1 MKQLTTNKILGLRI
15 FDPVVNLLIQKRKPA
30 VNGQMSMVKCFHRG
44 FTALEILI
52 VIAILAIL
60 LATILPSFTNFRRSS
75 LLNTDTMNLVTL
87 INRARL
93 LSVSSKD
100 DEQYGIHLETT
111 KAVLFKGDT
120 YDTASSTN
128 EVHVFSTGLT
138 LSGIAISGGGSEILF
153 EKVTGATTDGKKA
166 TTTLL
171 VTGTTSSTTVLI
183 LQTGIATIY

>member
-1 MKQLTTNKILGLRI
+1 MKNEAKIPHSTFPI
-15 FDPVVNLLIQKRKPA
+15 PH
-30 VNGQMSMVKCFHRG
+30 STSRG

-100 DEQYGIHLETT
+100 DERYGIHLESG
-111 KAVLFKGDT
+111 KAVLFKGDI
-120 YDTASSTN
+120 YSASEPTN
-128 EVHVFSTGLT
+128 ETHVFGTGLT
-138 LSGIAISGGGSEILF
+138 LSSIAISGGGSEVLF
-153 EKVTGATTDGKKA
+153 EKVTGATTNGKNA

-183 LQTGIATIY
+183 FPTGIATIY

>member
-1 MKQLTTNKILGLRI
+1 MKINKCCG
-15 FDPVVNLLIQKRKPA
+15 VVKTKAKRS
-30 VNGQMSMVKCFHRG
+30 QG

-100 DEQYGIHLETT
+100 DEQYGIHLESS

-120 YDTASSTN
+120 YSASEPTN
-128 EVHVFSTGLT
+128 ETHVFSTGLT
-138 LSGIAISGGGSEILF
+138 LSSIAISGGGSEILF
-153 EKVTGATTDGKKA
+153 EKVTEATTNGKNA

-171 VTGTTSSTTVLI
+171 ATGTTSSTTVLI
-183 LQTGIATIY
+183 LPTGIATIY

>member
-1 MKQLTTNKILGLRI
+1 
-15 FDPVVNLLIQKRKPA
+15 
-30 VNGQMSMVKCFHRG
+30 MSKVKCPRHG

-60 LATILPSFTNFRRSS
+60 LATILPSFMNFRRNS

-100 DEQYGIHLETT
+100 DERYGIHLETT
-111 KAVLFKGDT
+111 KAVLFKGGV

-128 EVHVFSTGLT
+128 ETHIFSTGLS
-138 LSGIAISGGGSEILF
+138 LSSIAINGGGSEVLF
-153 EKVTGATTDGKKA
+153 EKVTGATTQNA

-183 LQTGIATIY
+183 LPTGIATIN